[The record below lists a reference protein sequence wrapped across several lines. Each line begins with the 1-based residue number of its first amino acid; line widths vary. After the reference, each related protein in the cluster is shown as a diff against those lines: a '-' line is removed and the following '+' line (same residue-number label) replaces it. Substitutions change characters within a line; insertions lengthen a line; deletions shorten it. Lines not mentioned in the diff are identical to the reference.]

1 MFYSKQTVSALL
13 LTCAILCG
21 CSQSDDAI
29 VDTTTPPSVEQQEEA
44 SIVFRFQTNTSNSL
58 NTRAAGESTAEDS
71 YEHIQGTPDEYK
83 VESARVYLFDAP
95 TKLFVKSIQLNKLT
109 RVGSDTQGNIV
120 YETEHVR
127 APSGTYD
134 IFVTANTDRVINK
147 KTEDEFLA
155 DIDSLTYAKG
165 LIDDISKGIV
175 MTNRANENLSTVI
188 EDKEG
193 REDNVV
199 VISLERVLARIDVAK
214 SNETYKLTDKA
225 GNVYATATLDK
236 YYIVNLPR
244 YYYSFRHT
252 TVLNS
257 MDIPDWKVGEHFGMV
272 NDVNGYVID
281 PYFFDKTIDA
291 THFTNADKYYVHYFG
306 DYSKNTVNWTE
317 FKPAGSEQA
326 NYNTI
331 YSVENCMLWQA
342 QKNGYSTGVIFSAKF
357 EPYSVYR
364 LAANG
369 ELEQIIDKSQYP
381 ETLYYYNY
389 GFYDSVDALKKA
401 IGTDNMTAISME
413 VYQVRQFEKGDDGY
427 RCYYNYWI
435 RHLDNY
441 KPTVMGVMEFGIVRN
456 NLYRLRIT
464 NVADLGQP
472 DLHIDPDTPDEGE
485 ALIKVILNVKPW
497 IVRDLTD
504 IVL

>member
-1 MFYSKQTVSALL
+1 MFYSKKTVSALL
-13 LTCAILCG
+13 FTCAILCG
-21 CSQSDDAI
+21 CSQSDDVI
-29 VDTTTPPSVEQQEEA
+29 DTTPSTSVEQEGEA

-58 NTRAAGESTAEDS
+58 TTRAAAESTAEDS

-83 VESARVYLFDAP
+83 VENARVYLFDAP
-95 TKLFVKSIQLNKLT
+95 TKLFVKSMLLTKLT

-120 YETEHVR
+120 YETEHVT

-134 IFVTANTDRVINK
+134 IFVTANTDRMINK

-155 DIDSLTYAKG
+155 DIDSLTYARA

-193 REDNVV
+193 REDNIVTV
-199 VISLERVLARIDVAK
+199 SLERVLARIDIAK
-214 SNETYKLTDKA
+214 SDEAYKLTDKA

-236 YYIVNLPR
+236 YYIVNLAK

-252 TVLNS
+252 AVLNS
-257 MDIPDWKVGEHFGMV
+257 MDIPTWKVSENFGMV

-281 PYFFDKTIDA
+281 PYFFNKTIDA
-291 THFTNADKYYVHYFG
+291 TRFTNADKYYVHYFG
-306 DYSKNTVNWTE
+306 DFNNAIGWTD
-317 FKPAGSEQA
+317 FKTAGSEQA

-331 YSVENCMLWQA
+331 YCLENCMLWQA
-342 QKNGYSTGVIFSAKF
+342 QKNGYSTGVVFTAKF

-364 LAANG
+364 LASNG
-369 ELEQIIDKSQYP
+369 ELEQITDKSQYP
-381 ETLYYYNY
+381 ERLYYYNY
-389 GFYDSVDALKKA
+389 GFYDSADALKKA
-401 IGTDNMTAISME
+401 IGIDNLTTISMD
-413 VYQVRQFEKGDDGY
+413 VYQVRQFEKGEDGY

-435 RHLDNY
+435 RHLDNH

-472 DLHIDPDTPDEGE
+472 NLHIDPDTPDEGE
-485 ALIKVILNVKPW
+485 ALIKVVLNVKPW
-497 IVRDLTD
+497 IVRDLTN